1 MNVIKTPR
9 LILRRF
15 TENDLGDV
23 YKIYGDEEI
32 NRFLP
37 WFPPKNPEDARD
49 FYINRIKSEYSKEG
63 AYYCAV
69 CLKEDN
75 RAIGYV
81 NISADDSHDLGYG
94 LLKEFW
100 HSGIITEACKALV
113 EQLKNDGVPFVTAT
127 HDVNNPRSGEV
138 MRRLGMKYQY
148 SYQEQWQPKN
158 VLVTFRLYQI
168 NLDGKDDRVYQKYWN
183 NSDVHFIEVI

>member
-1 MNVIKTPR
+1 MNAPDLKTPR

-15 TENDLGDV
+15 TENDLETV
-23 YKIYGDEEI
+23 YKIFGDEEV

-37 WFPPKNPEDARD
+37 WFPIKTLEEALT
-49 FYINRIKSEYSKEG
+49 FYKSRIENES
-63 AYYCAV
+63 YYYAV
-69 CLKEDN
+69 CLKDGRVIGFVNVSEDN
-75 RAIGYV
+75 E
-81 NISADDSHDLGYG
+81 LGYG
-94 LLKEFW
+94 LLGEYW
-100 HSGIITEACKALV
+100 RCGYATEACAAVIQK
-113 EQLKNDGVPFVTAT
+113 LKTDGVPFVFAT
-127 HDVNNPRSGEV
+127 HDINNPRSGEV

-183 NSDVHFIEVI
+183 NSDVHFIEAI